1 MYAPKHFEET
11 RPEVLHQLLR
21 AHPLCT
27 LVTLSDDGL
36 VANYIP
42 LLLRA
47 DQGPFGTLVGHVAR
61 ANPVWRATN
70 FVVPVLALFQGPQH
84 YISPSLY
91 ATKPEHGKVVPTWN
105 YAVVQVRGLLTVRD
119 DAAWVRQQVTE
130 LTAHQE
136 AARATPWAVADA
148 PRDYTDTLIK
158 ALVGI
163 EIPITHI
170 TGKWKVSQ
178 NQPAVNQGSVV
189 AGLQQ
194 HGSADAQAMAALV
207 REFGDKSG
215 A

>member
-42 LLLRA
+42 LLLRP

-61 ANPVWRATN
+61 ANPAWRATN
-70 FVVPVLALFQGPQH
+70 FEVPVLALFQGPQH

-91 ATKPEHGKVVPTWN
+91 ATKQEHGKVVPTWN
-105 YAVVQVRGLLTVRD
+105 YAVVQARGPLTVRD
-119 DAAWVRQQVTE
+119 DADWVRQQVTE

-136 AARATPWAVADA
+136 ATRAAPWAVADA

-163 EIPITHI
+163 EIPITQI

-194 HGSADAQAMAALV
+194 QGSADALAMAALV
-207 REFGDKSG
+207 RNF
-215 A
+215 AP